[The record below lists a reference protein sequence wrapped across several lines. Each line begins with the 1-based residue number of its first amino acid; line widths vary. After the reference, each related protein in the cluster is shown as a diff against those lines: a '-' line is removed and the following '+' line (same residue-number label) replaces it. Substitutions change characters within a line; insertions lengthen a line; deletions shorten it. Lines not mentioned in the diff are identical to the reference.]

1 MMTTKTLDRIRE
13 IVAKTLRLDPDAV
26 SDASSPDSLPGWDSV
41 KHVQILMSVEED
53 LGVKL
58 SEEQLATAWDV
69 RSILDA
75 VNAAAAR

>member
-26 SDASSPDSLPGWDSV
+26 SDTSSPDSLPGWDSV

-75 VNAAAAR
+75 VNVTAAR

>member
-1 MMTTKTLDRIRE
+1 MKTQTLDKIRE
-13 IVAKTLRLDPDAV
+13 IVARTLHVESDAV
-26 SDASSPDSLPGWDSV
+26 SEASSPDSLPGWDSV

-69 RSILDA
+69 RSILEA
-75 VNAAAAR
+75 VNAASTR

>member
-1 MMTTKTLDRIRE
+1 MTASTLDKIRE
-13 IVAKTLRLDPDAV
+13 IVARALRVEPSAV
-26 SDASSPDSLPGWDSV
+26 SDSSSPDSLPGWDSV

-69 RSILDA
+69 RSILEA
-75 VNAAAAR
+75 VNAASAR